1 MLPREEFDDKL
12 QDFDKLLLIKC
23 FRNELLPE
31 AFSEFI
37 IRKMTKYFVEP
48 PSGAMEIIYPDLS
61 VYTPL
66 VYILTTGA
74 DPTAI
79 IMSLQ
84 KRREC
89 MIVSIQLLWVKD
101 KVEKLKNASRP
112 AVKKEAG

>member
-1 MLPREEFDDKL
+1 MLPREEFDEKL
-12 QDFDKLLLIKC
+12 EDFDKLLLIKC

-74 DPTAI
+74 DPTSI
-79 IMSLQ
+79 IMSFA
-84 KRREC
+84 K
-89 MIVSIQLLWVKD
+89 
-101 KVEKLKNASRP
+101 EKGMYDSLYPIAL
-112 AVKKEAG
+112 G